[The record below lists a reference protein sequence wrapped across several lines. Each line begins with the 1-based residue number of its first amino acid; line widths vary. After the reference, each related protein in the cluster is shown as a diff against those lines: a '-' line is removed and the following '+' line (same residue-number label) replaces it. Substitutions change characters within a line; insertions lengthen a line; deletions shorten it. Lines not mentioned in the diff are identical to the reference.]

1 MKKLFISVVVL
12 VLSVFM
18 LSSCGTKEIN
28 LQDMKKGHVYTYLGI
43 PWMSS
48 AEEVEKALGY
58 SLGEPHIAEEKTGT
72 VHIYEPE
79 EEVNILGKKPKTSVF
94 QFTNEGLVNVLIVFE
109 GDDFFA
115 FYDQL
120 VEECKETFGEDDL
133 VTSSK
138 IRENNQWTDDSATW
152 EFNKIEDDKVITT
165 GVEVLRITDDQGK
178 LVQLLLSVGCFTPL
192 ENVEKE

>member
-28 LQDMKKGHVYTYLGI
+28 FQDMKKGHVYTYLGI

-109 GDDFFA
+109 GDEFFA

-120 VEECKETFGEDDL
+120 VEECKENFGEDDL

-192 ENVEKE
+192 ENMEKE